1 MKSKKHSDKSKV
13 DKKNKREYSSDEEF
27 DVLDIDEK
35 SGEAVA
41 KLKQMLKECQQ
52 ERREFLDGWQRSKA
66 ELINARK
73 QDIEQNKKAF
83 LRIQE
88 DFILQLLPILDSFDM
103 AFADTKEAVKV
114 DSDWAVGVQNIHSQL
129 KAFLSSVGVST
140 IEQIGEPF
148 DPKKHDSAETILTK
162 KREEDGLIVEVLQ
175 KGYIF
180 GDTIVRAA
188 RVRVAEFNA

>member
-73 QDIEQNKKAF
+73 QDVEQNKKAF

-88 DFILQLLPILDSFDM
+88 DFILRLLHILDSFDM

-114 DSDWAVGVQNIHSQL
+114 DSDWVVGVQNIHSQL

>member
-13 DKKNKREYSSDEEF
+13 DKKKKREYSSDEEF
-27 DVLDIDEK
+27 DVFEIDEK

-41 KLKQMLKECQQ
+41 KLKHMLKECQQ

-73 QDIEQNKKAF
+73 QDVEQNKKAF

-88 DFILQLLPILDSFDM
+88 DFILRLLPILDSFDM
-103 AFADTKEAVKV
+103 AFADTKEEVKV
-114 DSDWAVGVQNIHSQL
+114 DSDWVVGVQNIHSQL

-148 DPKKHDSAETILTK
+148 DPKKHDSAETVLTK

-175 KGYIF
+175 KGYVF
-180 GDTIVRAA
+180 GDSIVRAA
-188 RVRVAEFNA
+188 RVRVAEFNV